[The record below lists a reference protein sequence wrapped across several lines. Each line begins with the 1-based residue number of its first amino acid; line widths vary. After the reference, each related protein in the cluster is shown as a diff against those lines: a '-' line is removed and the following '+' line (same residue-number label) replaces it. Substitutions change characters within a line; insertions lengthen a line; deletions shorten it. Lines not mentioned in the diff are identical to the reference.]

1 MALFRAICLLL
12 CVHSESQTKSMIF
25 STYAGASLRMVGRL
39 KSGGGGE
46 GGG

>member
-25 STYAGASLRMVGRL
+25 STCVFTLGVRRGIVAH
-39 KSGGGGE
+39 GE
-46 GGG
+46 TP